1 MIVIGKENI
10 QAFFCSWSHI
20 CSTNGLMGFFLVYMY
35 VLPTECMCWLLSCWC
50 IHKWSG
56 IKVGRLRN
64 PQFCTHHPHI
74 KKPPIVINFK
84 GSSCILLIFH
94 EQLRLIVIILVV
106 SFVVVCEGMTLK
118 LNLLSRYQ
126 KKIFTLY
133 VEINCLGSIFN
144 IRGEMK
150 LFFFNFV
157 MSWWDGFPIRICG

>member
-1 MIVIGKENI
+1 
-10 QAFFCSWSHI
+10 
-20 CSTNGLMGFFLVYMY
+20 
-35 VLPTECMCWLLSCWC
+35 
-50 IHKWSG
+50 
-56 IKVGRLRN
+56 
-64 PQFCTHHPHI
+64 
-74 KKPPIVINFK
+74 
-84 GSSCILLIFH
+84 LLIFH